1 MFFSFWYEMNLES
14 MWGQELL
21 KWLSMKDK
29 TNQYGNSAIFKV
41 FSSNYLNCHKEVFE
55 ITADL

>member
-1 MFFSFWYEMNLES
+1 MNFES